1 MLHYCAYLK
10 QKCKISYT
18 DQQCFPVLF
27 MLLVNKHIKCRF
39 VKLNEKTGMME
50 EQKVD

>member
-1 MLHYCAYLK
+1 MLHHCAYLK
-10 QKCKISYT
+10 HECKITYT
-18 DQQCFPVLF
+18 DQQRIPVLF
-27 MLLVNKHIKCRF
+27 MLLVNKHINCRC